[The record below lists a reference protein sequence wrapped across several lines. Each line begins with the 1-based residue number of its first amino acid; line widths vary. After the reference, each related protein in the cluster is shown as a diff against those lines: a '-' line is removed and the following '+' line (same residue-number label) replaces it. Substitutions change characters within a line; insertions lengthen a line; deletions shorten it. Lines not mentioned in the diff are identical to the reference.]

1 MEDAPEG
8 LPSEQ
13 HRLPMG
19 VPSKG
24 RMSTTVSAPQ
34 STGYD
39 EGEGNVPEA
48 QENTR
53 GRRIQGV
60 GAERFVRRQLV
71 KALISNDRLIPKAD
85 PPAVGFSRRSE
96 VRNALSYGYAF
107 PDVVPA
113 PTSGTQLSRKCVYP
127 DGTSNL
133 LSRTGIGI
141 ILPCISVSVG

>member
-71 KALISNDRLIPKAD
+71 KALISNDRLTPKAD
-85 PPAVGFSRRSE
+85 RR
-96 VRNALSYGYAF
+96 RLSDLIGG
-107 PDVVPA
+107 VK
-113 PTSGTQLSRKCVYP
+113 SGTLF
-127 DGTSNL
+127 
-133 LSRTGIGI
+133 RTDM
-141 ILPCISVSVG
+141 LFPM